1 MYADQIC
8 ALDIFV
14 DFDMPEAVIGDLSAE
29 LELSPYGP
37 NEQLIQVWESSQL
50 SPAFTHPLHTLS
62 PLTARSLCP
71 CTCAAV
77 SPVLTA
83 SSRLHTLHKH
93 AHSTVPGLKGEAL
106 GGAREKACQN

>member
-1 MYADQIC
+1 VYADQIC

-50 SPAFTHPLHTLS
+50 SPAFTHPLHTLYTPSRRS
-62 PLTARSLCP
+62 PLALCARARVQLSLLCSRPPHVYTP
-71 CTCAAV
+71 CTNTHT
-77 SPVLTA
+77 VLFLA
-83 SSRLHTLHKH
+83 
-93 AHSTVPGLKGEAL
+93 
-106 GGAREKACQN
+106 